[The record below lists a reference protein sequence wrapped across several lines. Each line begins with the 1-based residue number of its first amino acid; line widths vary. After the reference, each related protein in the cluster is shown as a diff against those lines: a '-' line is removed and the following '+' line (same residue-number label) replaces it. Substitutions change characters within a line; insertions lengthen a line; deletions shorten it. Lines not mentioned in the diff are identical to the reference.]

1 MVKLMIMDCKLV
13 NFTPKRMKRKI
24 KESVLDWQIIVQ
36 RDSIHQIGT
45 WHISGYVPIL
55 SCTTNSSNANSVK
68 MLWVWK
74 EGVAH

>member
-36 RDSIHQIGT
+36 RDSIHQIST